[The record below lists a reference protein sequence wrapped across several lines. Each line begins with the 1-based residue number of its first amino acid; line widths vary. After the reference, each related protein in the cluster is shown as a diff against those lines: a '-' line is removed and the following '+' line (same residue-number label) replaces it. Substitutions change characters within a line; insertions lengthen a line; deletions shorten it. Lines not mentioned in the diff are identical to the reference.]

1 MSANPVYKWF
11 SALLCYPEAEMIEAL
26 PEFQAALKEWLE
38 LQSQE
43 GRLKNFLD
51 YLGNH
56 NLRELQENYVATF
69 DRKSQPRT
77 LIFSSMFTAKT
88 ETAAA
93 RWWTYCK
100 NTATTASSW
109 ATTNCPTICPHCWNT

>member
-43 GRLKNFLD
+43 GRLKKLF
-51 YLGNH
+51 
-56 NLRELQENYVATF
+56 
-69 DRKSQPRT
+69 
-77 LIFSSMFTAKT
+77 
-88 ETAAA
+88 
-93 RWWTYCK
+93 
-100 NTATTASSW
+100 
-109 ATTNCPTICPHCWNT
+109 

>member
-11 SALLCYPEAEMIEAL
+11 SALLCYPEAELIEAL
-26 PEFQAALKEWLE
+26 PEFQTALKEWSE
-38 LQSQE
+38 LQSQA
-43 GRLKNFLD
+43 GRLKSFLD
-51 YLGNH
+51 YLGSH
-56 NLRELQENYVATF
+56 NLRELQENYVATL
-69 DRKSQPRT
+69 DRNRNHA

-109 ATTNCPTICPHCWNT
+109 VTTNCPIICPHC

>member
-11 SALLCYPEAEMIEAL
+11 SALLCYPEAELIEAL
-26 PEFQAALKEWLE
+26 PEFQAALKEWPE

-56 NLRELQENYVATF
+56 NLR
-69 DRKSQPRT
+69 DR
-77 LIFSSMFTAKT
+77 
-88 ETAAA
+88 
-93 RWWTYCK
+93 
-100 NTATTASSW
+100 
-109 ATTNCPTICPHCWNT
+109 